1 MTEKTELEKLRIL
14 LPHWIEHS
22 HSHQKEFEKWADT
35 AEQEGKKT
43 AASEIK
49 KALMAMADA
58 DTALKKALES
68 LGGQVEGH
76 HHHHH

>member
-22 HSHQKEFEKWADT
+22 HSHQKEFEKWVET
-35 AEQEGKKT
+35 AEKQGEAT
-43 AASEIK
+43 AAAEIK
-49 KALMAMADA
+49 KALVSLSEA

-68 LGGQVEGH
+68 LGGGVKGH

>member
-1 MTEKTELEKLRIL
+1 MAEKTELEKLRIL

-22 HSHQKEFEKWADT
+22 HSHQKEFEKWVET
-35 AEQEGKKT
+35 AEQEGEVT
-43 AASEIK
+43 AAVEIK
-49 KALMAMADA
+49 KALAALADA

-68 LGGQVEGH
+68 LGGDVEGH